1 MAASSLL
8 SVVCIWGRK
17 EILSKEEEREWAKEM
32 IRASIHQTAIEPPLK
47 KIVIKKKKRWWQFW
61 R

>member
-32 IRASIHQTAIEPPLK
+32 IRASIHQTAIEPTLK